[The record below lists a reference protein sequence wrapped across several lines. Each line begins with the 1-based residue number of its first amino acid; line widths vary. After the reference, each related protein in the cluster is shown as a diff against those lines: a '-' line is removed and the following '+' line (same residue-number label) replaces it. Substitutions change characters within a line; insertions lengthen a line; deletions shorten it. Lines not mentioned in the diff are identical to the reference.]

1 MKRDIIDR
9 IDEIDFGKGP
19 RKLKQAIQTAQA
31 KKYIKKARSKS
42 DERRRVWDEYTGLF
56 ELMDR
61 FSRTV
66 KAGANQAKKTPGYN
80 IDNLLDTWDATI
92 KDFKKRLKQTDKKV
106 L

>member
-1 MKRDIIDR
+1 MKKDITDR
-9 IDEIDFGKGP
+9 IDEISVSSMKSGFQEKM
-19 RKLKQAIQTAQA
+19 A
-31 KKYIKKARSKS
+31 KRFIKKARAKS
-42 DERRRVWDEYTGLF
+42 DERRRVWSEYTGLF

-66 KAGANQAKKTPGYN
+66 KTGSAMAKKTPGYN
-80 IDNLLDTWDATI
+80 LDNLIDTWDATI